1 MVNFGCCPDE
11 GGTMSAYP
19 RGRRTRDDV
28 LAVILRFLVAVVL
41 ATSLS
46 YCSVAVEHA
55 KALFT

>member
-1 MVNFGCCPDE
+1 M
-11 GGTMSAYP
+11 MSAYP
-19 RGRRTRDDV
+19 RGRRTRNDV